1 MALHVTEDLVYYKY
15 RLSETGEEGCRMG
28 YRPLPIGVDNFED
41 MRRNRYYYLDKTWML
56 KELWDEYD
64 VPEG

>member
-1 MALHVTEDLVYYKY
+1 
-15 RLSETGEEGCRMG
+15 MG